1 MAALLA
7 MTAGAARQ
15 MPLLMIVED
24 AHWID
29 PTSLDLTTRMI
40 ERMRDLPIM
49 MVITCR
55 PEFTSPW
62 SGDNVTTVTLN
73 RLDRQ
78 QAEAMVDRMT
88 AGKKLPPE
96 VLEQILAKTDGVP
109 LFMEELTKSVLESG
123 LVREKSG
130 AYVLASALT
139 PLAIPSTLQD
149 SLTARLDRLSP
160 VKETAQIGAAIGR
173 EFSRALL
180 AQ

>member
-62 SGDNVTTVTLN
+62 SGDNVTTRHVEPA
-73 RLDRQ
+73 RP
-78 QAEAMVDRMT
+78 AAS
-88 AGKKLPPE
+88 GS
-96 VLEQILAKTDGVP
+96 DGR
-109 LFMEELTKSVLESG
+109 SH
-123 LVREKSG
+123 
-130 AYVLASALT
+130 
-139 PLAIPSTLQD
+139 D
-149 SLTARLDRLSP
+149 
-160 VKETAQIGAAIGR
+160 GR
-173 EFSRALL
+173 
-180 AQ
+180 